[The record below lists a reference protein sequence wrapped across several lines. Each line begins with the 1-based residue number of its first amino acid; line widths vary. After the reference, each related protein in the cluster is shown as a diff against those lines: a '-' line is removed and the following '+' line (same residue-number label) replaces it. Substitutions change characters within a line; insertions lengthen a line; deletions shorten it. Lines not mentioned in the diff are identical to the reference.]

1 MGKSVTYEEFAENL
15 NTKFRT
21 SVDGASADGASM
33 VELDLAEVSELKLSP
48 KQEQFSVL
56 FRGPRDRFLGQGTRS
71 LEHDKLGQAE
81 LFLVPVREDAE
92 GYYYEAVFNR
102 FRK

>member
-1 MGKSVTYEEFAENL
+1 MGKSITYEEFAENL
-15 NTKFRT
+15 NTKFHA
-21 SVDGASADGASM
+21 SEDGGNADGAI
-33 VELDLAEVSELKLSP
+33 VVDLDLAEVSELKLSP

>member
-1 MGKSVTYEEFAENL
+1 MGKSLAYEEFAENL

-21 SVDGASADGASM
+21 SADGADGPSM
-33 VELDLAEVSELKLSP
+33 VDLDLAEVSEQKLSP

-56 FRGPRDRFLGQGTRS
+56 FRGPRDRFLGQGMRS
-71 LEHDKLGQAE
+71 LEHDKLGQAD

>member
-1 MGKSVTYEEFAENL
+1 MGNLLTHEQFAENL
-15 NTKFRT
+15 NTKFHVSSDDT
-21 SVDGASADGASM
+21 HIA
-33 VELDLAEVSELKLSP
+33 ELELVEVSELKLIAT
-48 KQEQFSVL
+48 QEQFAVV
-56 FRGPRDRFLGQGTRS
+56 FRGPRDRFLDQGIRP
-71 LEHDKLGQAE
+71 LEHEKLGRYE

>member
-1 MGKSVTYEEFAENL
+1 MGNLNYEALADNL
-15 NTKFRT
+15 NTQFHVSTDGNRI
-21 SVDGASADGASM
+21 VD
-33 VELDLAEVSELKLSP
+33 LTLAEVSELTLSGT
-48 KQEQFSVL
+48 QEQFSLV
-56 FRGPRDRFLGQGTRS
+56 FRGPRDNFLGQGMRS
-71 LEHDKLGQAE
+71 LDHEKLGRCD